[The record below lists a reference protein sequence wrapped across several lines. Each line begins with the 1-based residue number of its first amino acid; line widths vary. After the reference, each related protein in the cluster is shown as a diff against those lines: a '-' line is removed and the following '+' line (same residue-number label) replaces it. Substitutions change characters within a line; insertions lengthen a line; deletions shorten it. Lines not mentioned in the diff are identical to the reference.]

1 MARLLER
8 LDHVEDPMSEGEE
21 MEEERGKQQ
30 QVMVVLN
37 TDDPR
42 VEDDEVEVENHQDVD

>member
-30 QVMVVLN
+30 VMVVLN

-42 VEDDEVEVENHQDVD
+42 VEDDVEVENHNDVD